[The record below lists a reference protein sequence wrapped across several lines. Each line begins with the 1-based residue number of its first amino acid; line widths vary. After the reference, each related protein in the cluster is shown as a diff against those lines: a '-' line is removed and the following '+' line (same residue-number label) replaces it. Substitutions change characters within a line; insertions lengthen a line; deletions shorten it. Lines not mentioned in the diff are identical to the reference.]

1 MGFSDGRPC
10 TLFFRERAVS
20 PVVGRLPFRERPPN
34 NRPAADREPTPS
46 PPGEVLKT
54 VLLNLVDN
62 PIKALSGGN
71 YIGILA
77 WALMLGFALR
87 HASAAT
93 RSVVADMADAVSDIV
108 GWVIRFAPLGIFG
121 LISAILAAIGFEAL
135 KDYAVDR
142 KSVV

>member
-1 MGFSDGRPC
+1 M
-10 TLFFRERAVS
+10 
-20 PVVGRLPFRERPPN
+20 
-34 NRPAADREPTPS
+34 
-46 PPGEVLKT
+46 
-54 VLLNLVDN
+54 DN

-93 RSVVADMADAVSDIV
+93 RSMVADMADAVSNIV

-121 LISAILAAIGFEAL
+121 LISATPRGAGGL
-135 KDYAVDR
+135 YAVCRIRVQPADCL
-142 KSVV
+142 VEN